1 MRYLVTGGGGFIG
14 SHLVDCLL
22 SDRDN
27 SVVVW
32 DSFTTGVKE
41 NLAYAARSN
50 RLVCCQLDTINA
62 REYSH
67 ASEFPQQFDA
77 IFHLAAESRIQP
89 TFDSFDVAYRSNI
102 QGTASVIQYAKE
114 IQCKKIIFVSSC
126 AAAEPLASPY
136 SLTKKQGEEMMKLA
150 ASSFGISTVSARP
163 FNVYGPR
170 QLVDGPYST
179 VVGIF
184 DELTKAGKPLTING
198 DGQQR
203 RDFIHVGDLVQ
214 GLEYLSIG
222 EYSGDVYDL
231 GTGESYS
238 INAIAEMFQPGK
250 KRILKA
256 ARPGEMRNATARN
269 MPSGWSVPSRLKEYV
284 KQLKEDSSEAISSD
298 GGDK

>member
-22 SDRDN
+22 SDRAN

-32 DSFTTGVKE
+32 DSFTVGVKE
-41 NLAYAARSN
+41 NLAYAAKSN

-62 REYSH
+62 KEYSH
-67 ASEFPQQFDA
+67 AHEFPQQFDA

-89 TFDSFDVAYRSNI
+89 TFDSFDIVYRSNI

-126 AAAEPLASPY
+126 AAAEPLSSPY
-136 SLTKKQGEEMMKLA
+136 SLTKKQGEDMMKFA
-150 ASSFGISTVSARP
+150 ASFGISTVSARP
-163 FNVYGPR
+163 FSVYGPR
-170 QLVDGPYST
+170 ELTDGPYST
-179 VVGIF
+179 VIGIF
-184 DELTKAGKPLTING
+184 DGLTKAGKPLTING

-222 EYSGDVYDL
+222 EYSGDVYDF

-238 INAIAEMFQPGK
+238 INAVAEMFQPGK
-250 KRILKA
+250 ERILKA

-284 KQLKEDSSEAISSD
+284 KQLKASEAVPSD